1 MYWNIATTRTVLD
14 TNSQLYEALC
24 NSNGSKCNYKTIVEL
39 THDLECYEDECTVDT
54 LNLIKI
60 QNSPPLYFEFMPFP
74 CVELAFSTQA
84 KKVVDQYSRAMC
96 ADPLVKDV
104 IFDVC
109 CPSGW
114 QGKSSDVSLSIQ
126 QKCDKNDNM
135 FKFVTLTRYSSRK
148 STIPLQILR

>member
-1 MYWNIATTRTVLD
+1 MFGWLLSTHLLSIYWNIATARTVLD
-14 TNSQLYEALC
+14 TNSQLYQLLC

-96 ADPLVKDV
+96 ADPLVKDI
-104 IFDVC
+104 IFDSC
-109 CPSGW
+109 CGPDSASASW
-114 QGKSSDVSLSIQ
+114 ESKSSKV
-126 QKCDKNDNM
+126 C
-135 FKFVTLTRYSSRK
+135 
-148 STIPLQILR
+148 